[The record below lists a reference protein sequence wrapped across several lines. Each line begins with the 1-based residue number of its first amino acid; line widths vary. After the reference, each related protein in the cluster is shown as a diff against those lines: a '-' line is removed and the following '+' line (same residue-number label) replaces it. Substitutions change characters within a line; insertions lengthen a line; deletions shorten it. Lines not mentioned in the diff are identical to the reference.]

1 MHGEN
6 SENSGK
12 YSICLAFP
20 QRINI
25 PNLIQSWP
33 AQCSFAR
40 EVRHGIS
47 SRLNNLNYKVVNVR
61 EKVKRKKT
69 DKKVYGKKTGEEEG
83 GFVVIDSN
91 RKVRKNRIMGGINV
105 TRKLTTYN
113 W

>member
-1 MHGEN
+1 M
-6 SENSGK
+6 SEKKLKEKK
-12 YSICLAFP
+12 Y
-20 QRINI
+20 
-25 PNLIQSWP
+25 
-33 AQCSFAR
+33 
-40 EVRHGIS
+40 
-47 SRLNNLNYKVVNVR
+47 
-61 EKVKRKKT
+61 